1 MWLADILYSTDA
13 ATEADFGVIWAAG
26 NDLSGAFRVSLE
38 TVRKIELTV
47 NS

>member
-26 NDLSGAFRVSLE
+26 NDLY
-38 TVRKIELTV
+38 LTRDKMRLLRTCGQ
-47 NS
+47 S